1 MYQAVNA
8 YWAVDALIWK
18 FGHQNLPQGE
28 GRRGP
33 ALAGGVAGQPTADSL
48 APPDDE
54 LLGPSGPAAAR
65 FDDGRVELHVARPAP
80 SSQPAAGAL

>member
-18 FGHQNLPQGE
+18 FGHENLPQGV

-33 ALAGGVAGQPTADSL
+33 ALAGGVPGQPTADSL
-48 APPDDE
+48 APRDDE
-54 LLGPSGPAAAR
+54 LLGPSRRVAAR
-65 FDDGRVELHVARPAP
+65 FDDVRLEPHG
-80 SSQPAAGAL
+80 